1 MPKFKITHVKQ
12 VFHYAEVIVEAKDI
26 EEAENG
32 NMGLNI
38 GLSKWFDLNWYDED
52 GDPLWDLMEVE
63 EIRDRDKEAEQEYWD
78 LHPEEELKHKMN
90 LKSYFNAKGGD

>member
-1 MPKFKITHVKQ
+1 MRKKKLNGDGRVKMPKFKITHVKR

-38 GLSKWFDLNWYDED
+38 GLSQWSDLNWIDED
-52 GDPLWDLMEVE
+52 EEPVWEILEVE
-63 EIRDRDKEAEQEYWD
+63 EIEHEK
-78 LHPEEELKHKMN
+78 
-90 LKSYFNAKGGD
+90 

>member
-12 VFHYAEVIVEAKDI
+12 VFHYAEVVVEAKDK

-52 GDPLWDLMEVE
+52 GDPLWDLMDVE
-63 EIRDRDKEAEQEYWD
+63 EIVHE
-78 LHPEEELKHKMN
+78 
-90 LKSYFNAKGGD
+90 